1 MKIDVEGMEHKVLE
15 GARKLI
21 NKNRPIIYAE
31 ANFVQDYVKM
41 ERVLESMEYVYWE
54 TYGISPTHLFL
65 PLESVTQKAMLAKN
79 AANLALLQLHNSMEK
94 QQSFTNFALDSIYQA
109 INSLRQN

>member
-41 ERVLESMEYVYWE
+41 ERVLDSLDYVYWDTFE
-54 TYGISPTHLFL
+54 PSPTHLFL
-65 PLESVTQKAMLAKN
+65 PMESVSEKQIAARN
-79 AANLALLQLHNSMEK
+79 ASKLALLQLHHSMEK

-109 INSLRQN
+109 INSLRGH